1 MHDRFRVNS
10 RASRPVLF
18 SVALVLSAG
27 SGTILPVVA
36 QDVDAL
42 PKDDLER
49 GRNHYM
55 ASCGRC
61 HGVNGGG
68 GEGPP
73 LARARLPRAPDDA
86 SLIRI
91 MNEGIPGTAMP
102 PIRSISRWLS
112 EEELRLVAGYVRS
125 LAPSGAAVGER
136 VAGDPARGREL
147 YESGRCAG
155 CHTVGGF
162 GTGRGPDLTT
172 VGSRRGATYLR
183 EAILDPGASLP
194 RSQTAMPSD
203 FLGYLMVR
211 VMDRDGNDVLGMRMN
226 EDTYTIQLKDDRG
239 NLYSF
244 YKPALREVERQF
256 DRSLM
261 RSYRDR
267 FTDEEVDDLVSY
279 LMTLTGPEARLT
291 F

>member
-1 MHDRFRVNS
+1 
-10 RASRPVLF
+10 
-18 SVALVLSAG
+18 
-27 SGTILPVVA
+27 
-36 QDVDAL
+36 
-42 PKDDLER
+42 
-49 GRNHYM
+49 
-55 ASCGRC
+55 
-61 HGVNGGG
+61 
-68 GEGPP
+68 
-73 LARARLPRAPDDA
+73 
-86 SLIRI
+86 
-91 MNEGIPGTAMP
+91 
-102 PIRSISRWLS
+102 
-112 EEELRLVAGYVRS
+112 
-125 LAPSGAAVGER
+125 
-136 VAGDPARGREL
+136 
-147 YESGRCAG
+147 
-155 CHTVGGF
+155 
-162 GTGRGPDLTT
+162 
-172 VGSRRGATYLR
+172 
-183 EAILDPGASLP
+183 
-194 RSQTAMPSD
+194 MPSD